1 MKKNLLLASLA
12 LALLMLCGCIAHP
25 VEGIIGGADG
35 PTAIIVGETK
45 EPDSYVLICRVVAE
59 EDGYLVL
66 ADTESAA
73 GVYTLDARDIPVVWD
88 EGAVSSREKE
98 IAVGSLVA
106 MTYGGDMAES
116 WPMQPGGV
124 TEIRVLGYGFD
135 DMCQMYLEVLEDLWE
150 VDEGLNGDITVV
162 SVDLAGTSLSPSEQA
177 AVRWLF
183 EEECRVPALALSMEE
198 LDAQGYLTHEENGFT
213 HWKDGVYMAIT
224 EEEQLEGTYNGVV
237 PVKFDAWK
245 WRSSIGAY
253 FFSDCTFARNAMGSW
268 SDYQIGAQMIS

>member
-1 MKKNLLLASLA
+1 MKRMMVVLSLA
-12 LALLMLCGCIAHP
+12 LALITLSGCIARP

-45 EPDSYVLICRVVAE
+45 EPENYVLICRVVE
-59 EDGYLVL
+59 EDDGYLVL

-73 GVYTLDARDIPVVWD
+73 GVYTLTTRDIPVVWD

-98 IAVGSLVA
+98 IAEGSLVVI
-106 MTYGGDMAES
+106 TYGGECAES

-150 VDEGLNGDITVV
+150 EDEGLNGDITAV

-177 AVRWLF
+177 AVRWIFPWKSWMPKVTSPMKKTDSPIGKTAFIWPLPKK
-183 EEECRVPALALSMEE
+183 RWKE
-198 LDAQGYLTHEENGFT
+198 L
-213 HWKDGVYMAIT
+213 IT
-224 EEEQLEGTYNGVV
+224 
-237 PVKFDAWK
+237 AW
-245 WRSSIGAY
+245 
-253 FFSDCTFARNAMGSW
+253 CL
-268 SDYQIGAQMIS
+268 

>member
-1 MKKNLLLASLA
+1 MKRMIVVLSLA
-12 LALLMLCGCIAHP
+12 LALITLSGCIARP

-73 GVYTLDARDIPVVWD
+73 GVYTLTTRDIPVVWD

-98 IAVGSLVA
+98 IAEGSLVVI
-106 MTYGGDMAES
+106 TYGGEYAES

-150 VDEGLNGDITVV
+150 EDEGLNGDITAV

-183 EEECRVPALALSMEE
+183 EQECRVPALDLSMEE
-198 LDAQGYLTHEENGFT
+198 LDAKGYLTHEENGFT

-224 EEEQLEGTYNGVV
+224 EEVLEGTYNGMV

-245 WRSSIGAY
+245 WRSSLGAY
-253 FFSDCTFARNAMGSW
+253 FFSDCTSARNGMGAW
-268 SDYQIGAQMIS
+268 SDYQVGAHMIS